1 MTEKSVQDS
10 YRQISLEG
18 LWHNNPGL
26 VQLLGLCPL
35 LAVSNTAI
43 NALGLGIATTLVLIG
58 SNVTVSAI
66 RHIVRP
72 ELRIPVFV
80 MVIACFVTIVEYLTK
95 AFFYDLFLIL
105 GIFLPLITTNCAI
118 IARAE
123 AYASKNPI
131 SHAFV
136 DGLMMGLGFAA
147 VLLVLGG
154 LREIIGKGTLFADAH
169 LMFGEN
175 ARWMTMTFLQDYDG
189 FLLAILPPG
198 AFIGLGLLIACKNYI
213 DRYVKQRTVTVQQ
226 QASSESNTTQPAT

>member
-1 MTEKSVQDS
+1 MAHVDFKK
-10 YRQISLEG
+10 ISIDG

-35 LAVSNTAI
+35 LAVSNTTV

-58 SNVTVSAI
+58 SNSAVSAI

-80 MVIACFVTIVEYLTK
+80 MIIACLVTIIEYLAK

-123 AYASKNPI
+123 AFASRHPI
-131 SHAFV
+131 SGSFL
-136 DGLMMGLGFAA
+136 DGLMMGIGFTG
-147 VLLVLGG
+147 VLVVLGAM
-154 LREIIGKGTLFADAH
+154 REIIGQGTLFADAH

-175 ARWMTMTFLQDYDG
+175 ARWMTITFSESYDG
-189 FLLAILPPG
+189 FLLALLPPG
-198 AFIGLGLLIACKNYI
+198 AFIGLGLIIALKNFI
-213 DRYVKQRTVTVQQ
+213 DARLSQTTASVELQR
-226 QASSESNTTQPAT
+226 SEPQTSTH

>member
-1 MTEKSVQDS
+1 MTHSDFKK
-10 YRQISLEG
+10 ISLDG

-43 NALGLGIATTLVLIG
+43 NALGLGLATTVVLTG
-58 SNVTVSAI
+58 SNTMVSAI

-80 MVIACFVTIVEYLTK
+80 MVIASLVTIVEYLTK

-123 AYASKNPI
+123 SFASKNSIPR
-131 SHAFV
+131 SLV
-136 DGLMMGLGFAA
+136 DGLMMGFGFTA
-147 VLLVLGG
+147 VLVLLGG
-154 LREIIGKGTLFADAH
+154 MRELLGQGTLFAGAN
-169 LMFGEN
+169 LMFGDN
-175 ARWMTMTFLQDYDG
+175 ARWMTLHLLGDYNG

-198 AFIGLGLLIACKNYI
+198 AFIGLGLLIAGKNFI
-213 DRYVKQRTVTVQQ
+213 DRRMKQKQQVQSVPQ
-226 QASSESNTTQPAT
+226 PSTQPNTQPTV

>member
-1 MTEKSVQDS
+1 MTHSDFKK
-10 YRQISLEG
+10 ISLDG

-43 NALGLGIATTLVLIG
+43 NALGLGLATTLVLIG
-58 SNVTVSAI
+58 SNTTVSAI

-80 MVIACFVTIVEYLTK
+80 MVIASLVTIVEYLTK

-123 AYASKNPI
+123 SFASKNSIPR
-131 SHAFV
+131 SFV
-136 DGLMMGLGFAA
+136 DGLMMGIGFTA
-147 VLLVLGG
+147 VLVTLGG
-154 LREIIGKGTLFADAH
+154 MRELLGQGTLFADAH
-169 LMFGEN
+169 LMFGDH
-175 ARWMTMTFLQDYDG
+175 ARWMTLHLLGDYDG
-189 FLLAILPPG
+189 FLLAVLPPG
-198 AFIGLGLLIACKNYI
+198 AFIGLGLLIAGKNYI
-213 DRYVKQRTVTVQQ
+213 DRRMKQKQLEQSVPQPSTQ
-226 QASSESNTTQPAT
+226 TQPTA

>member
-1 MTEKSVQDS
+1 MADDNLKKITLD
-10 YRQISLEG
+10 G
-18 LWHNNPGL
+18 LWHNNPGI

-35 LAVSNTAI
+35 LAVSNSAI
-43 NALGLGIATTLVLIG
+43 NALGLGLATTLVLIS

-123 AYASKNPI
+123 AFASKN
-131 SHAFV
+131 SVVRSLV
-136 DGLMMGLGFAA
+136 DGLMMGAGFAA
-147 VLLVLGG
+147 VLLILGAM
-154 LREIIGKGTLFADAH
+154 REIIGQGTVFADAH
-169 LMFGEN
+169 IMFGEG
-175 ARWMTMTFLQDYDG
+175 ARWLTITMLDDYEG
-189 FLLAILPPG
+189 YLLAVLPPG
-198 AFIGLGLLIACKNYI
+198 AFIGLGLIIACKNYI
-213 DRYVKQRTVTVQQ
+213 DRYSKQRATLKAEIAENQVQ
-226 QASSESNTTQPAT
+226 AAI

>member
-1 MTEKSVQDS
+1 MENSQLK
-10 YRQISLEG
+10 QITVDG
-18 LWHNNPGL
+18 LWNNNPGL

-35 LAVSNTAI
+35 LAVSNTTV

-58 SNVTVSAI
+58 SNVSVSSI

-80 MVIACFVTIVEYLTK
+80 MIIACLVTIIEYLTK

-123 AYASKNPI
+123 AFASKNSI
-131 SHAFV
+131 ANSLV
-136 DGLMMGLGFAA
+136 DGLTMGLGFTG
-147 VLLVLGG
+147 VLVVLGAM
-154 LREIIGKGTLFADAH
+154 REIIGQGTLFADAH

-175 ARWMTMTFLQDYDG
+175 ARWLTITFSENYDG

-213 DRYVKQRTVTVQQ
+213 DLRAKHPKTIVETEIQ
-226 QASSESNTTQPAT
+226 SDTQPSTN

>member
-1 MTEKSVQDS
+1 MANIEFKK
-10 YRQISLEG
+10 ISLDG

-35 LAVSNTAI
+35 LAVSNTVV

-58 SNVTVSAI
+58 SNVSVSSI

-80 MVIACFVTIVEYLTK
+80 MIIACLVTIIEYLTK
-95 AFFYDLFLIL
+95 AFFYDLFLVL

-123 AYASKNPI
+123 AFAAKNSI
-131 SHAFV
+131 ANSLI
-136 DGLMMGLGFAA
+136 DGLMMGLGFTA
-147 VLLVLGG
+147 VLVILGG
-154 LREIIGKGTLFADAH
+154 MREIIGQGTLFADAS

-175 ARWMTMTFLQDYDG
+175 ARWMTITFSDNYDG

-198 AFIGLGLLIACKNYI
+198 AFIGLGLIIACKNYI
-213 DRYVKQRTVTVQQ
+213 DTRLKQAKPLSVEPE
-226 QASSESNTTQPAT
+226 SSETQVTTQ

>member
-1 MTEKSVQDS
+1 MTNDDFKK
-10 YRQISLEG
+10 ISLDG

-43 NALGLGIATTLVLIG
+43 NALGLGIATTLVLAG
-58 SNVTVSAI
+58 SNTTVSAI

-80 MVIACFVTIVEYLTK
+80 MIIASLVTIVEYLTK

-123 AYASKNPI
+123 SFASKN
-131 SHAFV
+131 SVARSFT
-136 DGLMMGLGFAA
+136 DGLMMGLGFTA
-147 VLLVLGG
+147 VLFVLGAM
-154 LREIIGKGTLFADAH
+154 REIIGQGTLFADAH
-169 LMFGEN
+169 LMFGDN
-175 ARWMTMTFLQDYDG
+175 ARWLTIHLMDDYQG
-189 FLLAILPPG
+189 YLLAILPPG
-198 AFIGLGLLIACKNYI
+198 AFIGLGLLIASKNYI
-213 DRYVKQRTVTVQQ
+213 DRRLKQKVTAAQQ
-226 QASSESNTTQPAT
+226 TTHSKTQPAI

>member
-1 MTEKSVQDS
+1 MTNIEFKK
-10 YRQISLEG
+10 ISLDG

-35 LAVSNTAI
+35 LAVTNTVV

-58 SNVTVSAI
+58 SNLAVSSI

-80 MVIACFVTIVEYLTK
+80 MIIACLVTIIEYLTK

-123 AYASKNPI
+123 AFAARNSVPN
-131 SHAFV
+131 SLL
-136 DGLMMGLGFAA
+136 DGLMMGLGFTG
-147 VLLVLGG
+147 VLVVLGAM
-154 LREIIGKGTLFADAH
+154 REIIGQGTLFADSH
-169 LMFGEN
+169 LMFGDN
-175 ARWMTMTFLQDYDG
+175 ARWMTITFSENYDG

-198 AFIGLGLLIACKNYI
+198 AFIGLGLIIACKNYI
-213 DRYVKQRTVTVQQ
+213 DARLKQKNPVSTEMESSEA
-226 QASSESNTTQPAT
+226 QASTS

>member
-1 MTEKSVQDS
+1 MSDDNYKKIALD
-10 YRQISLEG
+10 G

-26 VQLLGLCPL
+26 VQILGLCPL
-35 LAVSNTAI
+35 LAVSNTTI

-95 AFFYDLFLIL
+95 AYFYDLFLIL

-123 AYASKNPI
+123 AYASKNSI
-131 SHAFV
+131 SRSFI
-136 DGLMMGLGFAA
+136 DGLMMGVGFAA
-147 VLLVLGG
+147 VLIILGG
-154 LREIIGKGTLFADAH
+154 MRELIGQGTLFADAH
-169 LMFGEN
+169 LMFGEG
-175 ARWMTMTFLQDYDG
+175 ARWMTITFFEDYEG
-189 FLLAILPPG
+189 YLLAILPPG
-198 AFIGLGLLIACKNYI
+198 AFIGLGLMIACKNYI
-213 DRYVKQRTVTVQQ
+213 DRSIKQRALLKEQT
-226 QASSESNTTQPAT
+226 STTEPQPVA